1 MVDRMIQIRELKG
14 RERCWSCFIYLF
26 YLYIH
31 FLKPYRVWDI
41 LPCCDRVQDIP
52 RLKKEKKKGT
62 HWVRILG
69 FLPVPVSD
77 MGTWPKLPCLCNIGW
92 WGTHDLT

>member
-31 FLKPYRVWDI
+31 FLKPYHVWDI

-52 RLKKEKKKGT
+52 RLKKEKKKGYSLGT
-62 HWVRILG
+62 NFRLLTSTRVGHGYLAKIAVFVQHWMVG
-69 FLPVPVSD
+69 H
-77 MGTWPKLPCLCNIGW
+77 T
-92 WGTHDLT
+92 